1 MRILAAIEPV
11 DFRKG
16 IDGLAAVCKQKLQKD
31 PFSGVMFVFVNKS
44 RQALRLLVYDGQ
56 GFWLCHKRLS
66 SGRLRWLQG
75 SDNAAPDAPLEW
87 RPPSPRCA
95 GSLAERVSERLSTIR
110 KLKIPRIHTKKF
122 FNPPYFGRDISVS
135 LC

>member
-1 MRILAAIEPV
+1 MIQITPHMRILAAIEPV

-31 PFSGVMFVFVNKS
+31 PFTGVMFVFVNKS

-75 SDNAAPDAPLEW
+75 PDNAEVKALAAFELQMLLWNGDLRRLDVPAPW
-87 RPPSPRCA
+87 R
-95 GSLAERVSERLSTIR
+95 
-110 KLKIPRIHTKKF
+110 
-122 FNPPYFGRDISVS
+122 SVS
-135 LC
+135 PKD